1 MCAMAAFF
9 RRRKVVIRPKMSSV
23 PRTDEEVLQLLRLL
37 PRYRVL
43 LHNDDVNTMD
53 HVVLA
58 LIRTIP
64 ALSYESAVSI
74 MLEAHNSGFAEVII
88 CLKELAEHYCER
100 LRRYTLTSTI
110 EPA

>member
-1 MCAMAAFF
+1 MPVFF
-9 RRRKVVIRPKMSSV
+9 RRRKAEIRPKMASA

-43 LHNDDVNTMD
+43 LHNDEVNSMD

-58 LIRTIP
+58 LLRTVP
-64 ALSYESAVSI
+64 ALSHENAVRI
-74 MLEAHNSGFAEVII
+74 MLEAHNTGCAEVIV
-88 CLKELAEHYCER
+88 CPRELAEHYCER
-100 LRRYTLTSTI
+100 LRHHALASTI

>member
-1 MCAMAAFF
+1 MAAFF
-9 RRRKVVIRPKMSSV
+9 RRRKVVVRPKMASV
-23 PRTDEEVLQLLRLL
+23 PRTDEEVLQLLKLL

-43 LHNDDVNTMD
+43 LHNDDENTMD

-58 LIRTIP
+58 LTRTIP

-74 MLEAHNSGFAEVII
+74 MLEAHNSGLAEVII
-88 CLKELAEHYCER
+88 CLKELAEHYCEC
-100 LRRYTLTSTI
+100 LRRYTLISTI

>member
-1 MCAMAAFF
+1 MVPFF
-9 RRRKVVIRPKMSSV
+9 RRRKIKIEIKARMASV
-23 PRTDEEVLQLLRLL
+23 PRTDEEVLQLLQLL

-58 LIRTIP
+58 LIQTIP
-64 ALSYESAVSI
+64 ALSYEGAVSI
-74 MLEAHNSGFAEVII
+74 MLEAHNSGHAEVII
-88 CLKELAEHYCER
+88 CLRELAEHYCER
-100 LRRYTLTSTI
+100 LRRYDLSSTI

>member
-1 MCAMAAFF
+1 MAAFF
-9 RRRKVVIRPKMSSV
+9 RRRKVVIKPKMASV
-23 PRTDEEVLQLLRLL
+23 PRTDEEVLQLLKLL

-43 LHNDDVNTMD
+43 LHNDDENTMD
-53 HVVLA
+53 HVVAA
-58 LIRTIP
+58 LMRTIP

-74 MLEAHNSGFAEVII
+74 MLEAHNAGLAEVII

-100 LRRYTLTSTI
+100 LRRYALISTI